1 MLTTIIALITLYFVY
16 KWSVLWIEY
25 YNQLDKR
32 FGVSVWRYSYDYKV
46 VGKRDVSIL
55 DDRKF
60 VLLRRKRNNAV
71 TFMYLIFFISFVV
84 FMSFMNQLLLRILN

>member
-1 MLTTIIALITLYFVY
+1 MLTTIIVLIALYFIY

-46 VGKRDVSIL
+46 VG
-55 DDRKF
+55 
-60 VLLRRKRNNAV
+60 
-71 TFMYLIFFISFVV
+71 
-84 FMSFMNQLLLRILN
+84 